1 MKETIHTPTRP
12 TDFRG
17 SQKALRKSLGTLKID
32 LSLTRA
38 YIRDVSFAFERC
50 ESRLYEMLTP
60 EYQSVVVTHP
70 KFDAAR
76 FVPLGSSV
84 SPTSSTFSSSSSPSS
99 FL

>member
-1 MKETIHTPTRP
+1 M
-12 TDFRG
+12 
-17 SQKALRKSLGTLKID
+17 LKID

-38 YIRDVSFAFERC
+38 YIRDVSFALERC

-60 EYQSVVVTHP
+60 DYQSVVATHP

-76 FVPLGSSV
+76 FVPLGSSA
-84 SPTSSTFSSSSSPSS
+84 SPASSSLSSSSSSSSPSS